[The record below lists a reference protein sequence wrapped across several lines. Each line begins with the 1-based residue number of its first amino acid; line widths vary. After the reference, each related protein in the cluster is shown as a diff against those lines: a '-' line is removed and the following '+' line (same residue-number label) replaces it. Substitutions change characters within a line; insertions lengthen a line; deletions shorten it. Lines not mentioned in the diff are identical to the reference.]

1 MLTSIE
7 PAAGT
12 TAPNDSYQDSGE
24 LNAHLS
30 EKFHGSRPH
39 RQAPIAGSFIDAA
52 KDLVVNYDIRKYV
65 HEQEK
70 ITEEAEIGVW
80 IGEPEIPGPSE
91 ITLSATDEVELSPNK
106 VKGKWKDKQKY
117 LRTHYA
123 LLRED
128 AVSPLRDAVDRF
140 RRDPEM
146 YDDLNVSIYEKV
158 YITGF
163 TFGQL
168 GVAARIRFSTARAQ
182 RHILWSSSKRLT
194 SGTLVA
200 LFPANDKLHRTSIVA
215 IVACRPLQGLVDIFP
230 PEIDIFFSRPEDIQI
245 DPHQEWIMVEAR
257 KGYYEASRHTLRA
270 LQKMSKEQFPLSE
283 HICRLSPDIEP
294 PAYLTQDPMMNL
306 SPATLSGE
314 VTETDV
320 LANWPSAEGSRLDD
334 SQWAALN
341 QILTKSLA
349 IIQGPPGTGKTYVS
363 TVALEVLAKTLKEDE
378 PPVIIAAQ
386 TNHALDQLLSHVAKF
401 EPRYI
406 RLGGRSTSVEIK
418 KRALFEIRRTER
430 LPLLPGALLGQ
441 ALNNHMVQSKK
452 IIELLKPLH
461 ESPNEPFSVQTL
473 LEYDIISKKQADSL
487 GSGAAR
493 WISADGYESDP
504 VRLWLD
510 RELVPFRVDYET
522 TPRFGVEEDDED
534 LEFEQLR
541 EQEAENGVNDEEDWE
556 LIRGLWCCLEQKWT
570 VPRPVE
576 SDLER
581 AARELRT
588 EQDLWKI
595 EESLRGAVYSLMQ
608 SQLKAKILE
617 KVRNEAILYDKNLK
631 DLKIGKW
638 ERDAVYLKRARFIG
652 MTTTGLSKYRP
663 LISSLKPKIVLI
675 EEAAEVLE
683 APVAVACMPSVE
695 QLILVGDHLQL
706 QGHCNEQDLEGEPY
720 YLNVSLFERLV
731 NNGVPYK
738 TLLRQ
743 RRMDPTFRSLLSSLY
758 PGLGDHE
765 SVVNRPVP
773 TWGMGRI
780 KSFFF
785 THSWSE
791 YRDSQMSIFNQE
803 EAKFVARFYRYLH
816 QNGMPVE
823 DITILTFYNGQ
834 RKQILKEIRQFPE
847 LKEVYNKVKTVDSY
861 QGEENEIVILSLTRS
876 TDDGKIGFLSSTNRA
891 CVALSRARN
900 GFYIFGNGQSLY
912 KAEHEL
918 WNQVIQKMH
927 AARRMAD
934 KLPLFCQ
941 KHNKTIV
948 LQYVD
953 TWDQIDGGCDEKC
966 GATLECEHACPLNCH
981 PYGHDKV
988 ECKENC
994 EAFSRAQVEAENNE
1008 ATEASVLEMSSMRRS
1023 LPATDARYPM
1033 ATSAWNRGPPGDLQ
1047 QPPSNGRRSENAAW
1061 GSGSGPGNQN
1071 FHPSGSST
1079 EHLPLQNRA
1088 HQRTDGYFGAR
1099 TTGNQRFMARS
1110 QGFGDRLNETTA
1122 GRMRLRPEEDAAQ
1135 RLAWDSYA
1143 NGGAQRDDA
1152 QREQREQREQQEQR
1166 ELLLST
1172 PPFLPELL
1180 SAPATLLPTQI
1191 QPLNSQALN
1200 HSIPNR
1206 SAARRSRQTRRI
1218 SAAEQFASEQWSI
1231 GRTFSY
1237 ETGDDATTAQAVA
1250 PFQSPAPYPPY
1261 IDSPERDLTSPPPRY
1276 SSPAAPE
1283 MDYSPEGDNA
1293 EGAAPAPPPHRASP
1307 TRSLPRLAISSDQD
1321 SGLRIPTQ
1329 TSTPSSSPH
1338 PTDRDYLSGT
1348 LTPHLLDRGSYAS
1361 NTHLAGAAATPGATT
1376 PIYDALPARSDLS
1389 IPLGEFP
1396 SGQSMAFPDSPY
1408 HHHRSSQYFSP
1419 AVSDAHIN
1427 PNNIVDDG
1435 DDGFMPEPQRRSG
1448 NRPNAA
1454 LHADLP
1460 QQEKSEW
1467 LNRQKQG
1474 RHQMRW
1480 VVGMAIGAVV
1490 VIAIVAG
1497 IVGGVLG
1504 SRKSSSSSGSSGSSG
1519 SGGDG
1524 PVAGSTNNAET
1535 DLKENGDL
1543 DINSKEIQALMDND
1557 ELHKVF
1563 PAIDYTPWG
1572 TQYPLCHTYPPSP
1585 NNVTRDMAVLSQLT
1599 NTVRLYGTDCN
1610 QTEMVMHSIK
1620 QLQLTDMKI
1629 WLGVWV
1635 DTNQTT
1641 TERQI
1646 AKLYE
1651 ILEAN
1656 KNDLSIFKGV
1666 IIGNEALYRAGE
1678 DKAQSEEELIEYLTD
1693 ARSKFKSNGYD
1704 LPIATSDLGDNWN
1717 AQLVQAVDVV
1727 MSNIHPFF
1735 AGVTAEVAA
1744 AWTWTFWQEHD
1755 VVLTQGN
1762 SDIKQIIS
1770 ETGWPSGGG
1779 TDCGGT
1785 TGECASGQTG
1795 AVANVTNMNIFM
1807 DTWVCQALENGTD
1820 YFWFEAFDEP
1830 WKVVYNKDDQN
1841 WEDKWG
1847 LMDPA
1852 RNLKSGLKIPDCGGK
1867 TVSCE
1872 TLGRVD
1878 AEVESDFAPLGGD
1891 QKKITQKYHTV

>member
-1 MLTSIE
+1 M
-7 PAAGT
+7 AAEAAEVPDQT
-12 TAPNDSYQDSGE
+12 TLIKVSADSLVFMNDSHSGE

-39 RQAPIAGSFIDAA
+39 RHANAANSSIDAA
-52 KDLVVNYDIRKYV
+52 TDLVVNYDIRKYV
-65 HEQEK
+65 HEQEQ
-70 ITEEAEIGVW
+70 ITEEAEAGLWV
-80 IGEPEIPGPSE
+80 GEPEIPGSKE
-91 ITLSATDEVELSPNK
+91 VTLSATDEVELSPNK
-106 VKGKWKDKQKY
+106 IKGKWKDKHKY

-140 RRDPEM
+140 RRDPDM
-146 YDDLNVSIYEKV
+146 SDDFNVSIYEKV
-158 YITGF
+158 YIMGF

-168 GVAARIRFSTARAQ
+168 GVAARIRFSTARAK
-182 RHILWSSSKRLT
+182 RNILWASSKRLT

-200 LFPANDKLHRTSIVA
+200 LFPANDKLQRTSIVA
-215 IVACRPLQGLVDIFP
+215 VVACRPLQGLVNTYP
-230 PEIDIFFSRPEDIQI
+230 PEIDLFFSRPEDIQI
-245 DPHQEWIMVEAR
+245 DPHQEWIMVEAK
-257 KGYYEASRHTLRA
+257 KGYYEASRYTLRA
-270 LQKMSKEQFPLSE
+270 LQKMSKELFPLSD
-283 HICRLSPDIEP
+283 HICRLSPDLEP
-294 PAYLTQDPMMNL
+294 PAYLTQDPVMNL
-306 SPATLSGE
+306 SPATQSEGPA
-314 VTETDV
+314 ETDV
-320 LANWPSAEGSRLDD
+320 LANWPSADGSRLDE
-334 SQWAALN
+334 SQWEALN

-386 TNHALDQLLSHVAKF
+386 TNHALDQLLSHVASF

-430 LPLLPGALLGQ
+430 LPLLPGTLLGQ
-441 ALNNHMVQSKK
+441 ALSNHTMQSKK

-461 ESPNEPFSVQTL
+461 ENPSEPFSVQTL
-473 LEYDIISKKQADSL
+473 LDYGIISQKQADSL

-493 WISADGYESDP
+493 WVSADGYESDP

-510 RELVPFRVDYET
+510 RELVPFRVDYQD
-522 TPRFGVEEDDED
+522 TPRFGIDEDDED

-556 LIRGLWCCLEQKWT
+556 SIKGPWCCLEQKWT
-570 VPRPVE
+570 VSRPVE
-576 SDLER
+576 SDLEL
-581 AARELRT
+581 AARALRS

-595 EESLRGAVYSLMQ
+595 EDSLRGAVYSLMQ

-617 KVRNEAILYDKNLK
+617 KVRQEAVLYDKNLK
-631 DLKIGKW
+631 DLKIGRW

-663 LISSLKPKIVLI
+663 LIASLKPKIVLI

-683 APVAVACMPSVE
+683 APVAVACMPSVQ

-706 QGHCNEQDLEGEPY
+706 QGHCNEPDLEGEPY

-731 NNGVPYK
+731 NNGVPFK

-743 RRMDPTFRSLLSSLY
+743 RRMDPSFRVLLSSLY

-765 SVVNRPVP
+765 SVVNRQVP
-773 TWGMGRI
+773 SWGMGRI

-791 YRDSQMSIFNQE
+791 YRDSQMSIFNEE

-876 TDDGKIGFLSSTNRA
+876 TNDGYIGFLSSTNRA
-891 CVALSRARN
+891 CVALSRAKN
-900 GFYIFGNGQSLY
+900 GFYIFGNGEGLY
-912 KAEHEL
+912 KAEHKL
-918 WNQVIQKMH
+918 WNEVINKMRT
-927 AARRMAD
+927 ARRLAD

-953 TWDQIDGGCDEKC
+953 AWDQIDGGCDE
-966 GATLECEHACPLNCH
+966 N
-981 PYGHDKV
+981 
-988 ECKENC
+988 
-994 EAFSRAQVEAENNE
+994 RAQFETEKNS
-1008 ATEASVLEMSSMRRS
+1008 ATESSALEMSSMRGS
-1023 LPATDARYPM
+1023 LPATDARYPL
-1033 ATSAWNRGPPGDLQ
+1033 AAASVWNRGPPADLHG
-1047 QPPSNGRRSENAAW
+1047 PSNGSD
-1061 GSGSGPGNQN
+1061 GP
-1071 FHPSGSST
+1071 S
-1079 EHLPLQNRA
+1079 
-1088 HQRTDGYFGAR
+1088 GAR
-1099 TTGNQRFMARS
+1099 TMGRQRFVARP
-1110 QGFGDRLNETTA
+1110 QGLGDTA
-1122 GRMRLRPEEDAAQ
+1122 VGRMRLRPEEEAAQ

-1152 QREQREQREQQEQR
+1152 QREERELREQRER
-1166 ELLLST
+1166 YG
-1172 PPFLPELL
+1172 
-1180 SAPATLLPTQI
+1180 APASE
-1191 QPLNSQALN
+1191 QPGLNNST
-1200 HSIPNR
+1200 PNR
-1206 SAARRSRQTRRI
+1206 SASRQIR
-1218 SAAEQFASEQWSI
+1218 SVAEQWSI
-1231 GRTFSY
+1231 SHDLYSYSAKGRAFSY
-1237 ETGDDATTAQAVA
+1237 ESGDDATAPAGT
-1250 PFQSPAPYPPY
+1250 PFQSPAAYPPY
-1261 IDSPERDLTSPPPRY
+1261 VDSPGGEISSPPPRY
-1276 SSPAAPE
+1276 SSPAPLE
-1283 MDYSPEGDNA
+1283 MYSPVGDD

-1307 TRSLPRLAISSDQD
+1307 ARSLPRLHISSDQDSGSRIPAHASPTRSLPGSDRD

-1329 TSTPSSSPH
+1329 ASTPSSSPH
-1338 PTDRDYLSGT
+1338 PTDRDYSNGR
-1348 LTPHLLDRGSYAS
+1348 LTPNLLERSSYAS
-1361 NTHLAGAAATPGATT
+1361 NTHLAGAAATPGAAT

-1396 SGQSMAFPDSPY
+1396 SGQAMAFHDSPY
-1408 HHHRSSQYFSP
+1408 HHRSSQYFNP

-1435 DDGFMPEPQRRSG
+1435 DDGFMPEPQRRSMFPIISRERSG
-1448 NRPNAA
+1448 DQPGYVAAGAAASSSSSFLARLSGKAGKRPNVS
-1454 LHADLP
+1454 LHDLP

-1467 LNRQKQG
+1467 LSRQKQG
-1474 RHQMRW
+1474 RNQMRW

-1490 VIAIVAG
+1490 LIAIVA
-1497 IVGGVLG
+1497 
-1504 SRKSSSSSGSSGSSG
+1504 
-1519 SGGDG
+1519 
-1524 PVAGSTNNAET
+1524 
-1535 DLKENGDL
+1535 DLRENGDL
-1543 DINSKEIQALMDND
+1543 DINSKEIQALMNNAD
-1557 ELHKVF
+1557 LHKVF

-1572 TQYPLCHTYPPSP
+1572 TQYPLCMTYPPSS

-1629 WLGVWV
+1629 WMGVWI

-1646 AKLYE
+1646 AKMYE

-1656 KNDLSIFKGV
+1656 KDDLSVFKGV

-1678 DKAQSEEELIEYLTD
+1678 DKAQSEEELIEYLTE

-1717 AQLVQAVDVV
+1717 AQLVQAVDYV

-1735 AGVTAEVAA
+1735 AGVTADVAA

-1755 VVLTQGN
+1755 VVLTQSN
-1762 SDIKQIIS
+1762 PEIKQIIS

-1795 AVANVTNMNIFM
+1795 AVANVTNMNTFM
-1807 DTWVCQALENGTD
+1807 ESWVCQALENGTD

-1830 WKVVYNKDDQN
+1830 WKVIYNKDDQN

-1852 RNLKSGLKIPDCGGK
+1852 RELKSGLKIPDCGGK
-1867 TVSCE
+1867 TVS
-1872 TLGRVD
+1872 
-1878 AEVESDFAPLGGD
+1878 
-1891 QKKITQKYHTV
+1891 